1 MNPAVVGWSF
11 APRMLAMRPSSTAT
25 SSTQVSGQSIGQ
37 VVLSVVMENSR
48 IYSPLLT
55 GGTPEPICLMAI
67 LAEETLMNCG
77 KCLSLTTEGWEGVPQ
92 EHHETDKQYKMP
104 YACESKKRTL
114 HKALGLV
121 RRRLQCQSAPEVC
134 TLDFHLLCGTCAA
147 WFPLRRLR

>member
-37 VVLSVVMENSR
+37 VVLSVVMESSR
-48 IYSPLLT
+48 IYSPLLK

-67 LAEETLMNCG
+67 VAEETLMNCG
-77 KCLSLTTEGWEGVPQ
+77 KCPSLTTTTEGWEGVPQ

-104 YACESKKRTL
+104 YACESKKSNP
-114 HKALGLV
+114 ASNDGLGSEGDS
-121 RRRLQCQSAPEVC
+121 QCQSAPEVC
-134 TLDFHLLCGTCAA
+134 TLGSLL
-147 WFPLRRLR
+147 L

>member
-25 SSTQVSGQSIGQ
+25 SSAQVSGPSIGQ
-37 VVLSVVMENSR
+37 VVLSVVMESSR
-48 IYSPLLT
+48 IHSPLLE

-77 KCLSLTTEGWEGVPQ
+77 KCLSLITEAWEGVPQ

-104 YACESKKRTL
+104 YACESKR
-114 HKALGLV
+114 ANPASNDGLGSEGDS
-121 RRRLQCQSAPEVC
+121 QCQSAREVC
-134 TLDFHLLCGTCAA
+134 TLGSLL
-147 WFPLRRLR
+147 L